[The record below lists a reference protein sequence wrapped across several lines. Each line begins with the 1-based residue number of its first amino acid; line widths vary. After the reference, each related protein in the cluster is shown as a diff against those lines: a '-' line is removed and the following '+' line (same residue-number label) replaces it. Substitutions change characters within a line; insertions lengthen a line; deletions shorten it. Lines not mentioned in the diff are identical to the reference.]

1 MIAREATFT
10 KYFNSI
16 APSTYLYNGSTLWT
30 YDDPASMTNK
40 MNYINSKNLSGAMFW
55 ELSGDT
61 TSIALLNAIYNGLN
75 VVGPTSTP
83 GGPTN
88 TPTRTNTPAPPT
100 NTPTVGPSPTPSNT
114 PTPTNN

>member
-1 MIAREATFT
+1 MIVSNYELNFLLFFTFT

-16 APSTYLYNGSTLWT
+16 AQSTYLYNGSTLWT

-61 TSIALLNAIYNGLN
+61 PDGELIGAIADGL
-75 VVGPTSTP
+75 S
-83 GGPTN
+83 
-88 TPTRTNTPAPPT
+88 
-100 NTPTVGPSPTPSNT
+100 
-114 PTPTNN
+114 